1 MRAVVQ
7 RVTSA
12 RVTVGDREAGGIRR
26 GLLVLVGIA
35 RGDGREAVSY
45 LVDKVAGLR
54 VFPDDDGRMNRC
66 VREVGG
72 GILLVSQFT
81 LYGDCRRGRRPS
93 FDGAAAPHEARPV
106 YDELVRRFRDLGL
119 PVETGVFQAHM
130 SVESVNDGPVTIL
143 LDTGKAF

>member
-12 RVTVGDREAGGIRR
+12 RVTVADREVGGIGH

-35 RGDGREAVSY
+35 RDDGRDDVSY
-45 LVDKVAGLR
+45 LVDKVVGLR
-54 VFPDDDGRMNRC
+54 VFPDDDGRMNRS

-93 FDGAAAPHEARPV
+93 FDGAAAPRDARRV
-106 YDELVRRFRDLGL
+106 YDDLVRRFRDGGVS
-119 PVETGVFQAHM
+119 VETGVFRAHM
-130 SVESVNDGPVTIL
+130 RVESVNDGPVTIL

>member
-7 RVTSA
+7 RVSSA
-12 RVTVGDREAGGIRR
+12 RVTVDDRRVGGIRA

-35 RGDGREAVSY
+35 RDDGSDDVSY
-45 LVDKVAGLR
+45 LADKVVGLR
-54 VFPDDDGRMNRC
+54 VFPDDDGRMNRS
-66 VREVGG
+66 VRDVGG

-93 FDGAAAPHEARPV
+93 FDGAAAPREARPV
-106 YDELVRRFRDLGL
+106 YEELVRCFRDRGVS
-119 PVETGVFQAHM
+119 VETGVFQAHM
-130 SVESVNDGPVTIL
+130 RVDSVNDGPVTIL